1 MLARAATRQ
10 REMALRSALGA
21 SSSRLVRQLLTESGL
36 IALLSGAAGV
46 LLASVSLSALKLVL
60 PPETPRLANI
70 ALHGEVLWF
79 ALGISLFTGI
89 LSGLVPALSAAD
101 SNLQGSLKLNETN
114 VFGTARRFRA
124 SRLLVI
130 GQIALAVVVITAS
143 GVMLRSLLRL
153 SHTDPGFRTDR
164 VVSAQISLDRD
175 ACTQKGACTTFYR
188 NLLERAQG
196 MPGVRGAALVNALPL
211 SGFDTF
217 YVFDAQDHPRSP
229 VQMAMEASESVVSA
243 SYLPMMGVRL
253 VRGRFFTDADA
264 SGASRAIILNASMA
278 AQLWPNQ
285 DPIGKRLMS
294 VDVEPSPAV
303 MDMNKAAVVVGV
315 VADTRHESLEKA
327 SGWETY
333 LPISPA
339 NEGPVMNI
347 VLRSNAGAGE
357 VASGLRRVVAGI
369 DPNIPVTRVRTM
381 NEVVASSTAEPRSLT
396 LLLSIFAVLAICVGS
411 IGVYSLIAYTVSW
424 RTREFGLRMALGANR
439 TQVAMLILRQ
449 SLTLTITG
457 SIVGIACALVVTR
470 LMSRFLFETSPA
482 DPVTFLAVPLL
493 FAVLAVVAAWRPA
506 RRAASVEPMVALR
519 ID

>member
-1 MLARAATRQ
+1 
-10 REMALRSALGA
+10 
-21 SSSRLVRQLLTESGL
+21 
-36 IALLSGAAGV
+36 
-46 LLASVSLSALKLVL
+46 
-60 PPETPRLANI
+60 
-70 ALHGEVLWF
+70 
-79 ALGISLFTGI
+79 
-89 LSGLVPALSAAD
+89 
-101 SNLQGSLKLNETN
+101 
-114 VFGTARRFRA
+114 
-124 SRLLVI
+124 
-130 GQIALAVVVITAS
+130 
-143 GVMLRSLLRL
+143 
-153 SHTDPGFRTDR
+153 
-164 VVSAQISLDRD
+164 
-175 ACTQKGACTTFYR
+175 
-188 NLLERAQG
+188 
-196 MPGVRGAALVNALPL
+196 
-211 SGFDTF
+211 
-217 YVFDAQDHPRSP
+217 
-229 VQMAMEASESVVSA
+229 
-243 SYLPMMGVRL
+243 MMGVRL

-457 SIVGIACALVVTR
+457 SIVGIACALAVTR